1 MSLPDNAAF
10 PVQLYR
16 TMQQC
21 IDLKL
26 KGLLLRFAVSGLVIT
41 AAVVVVAA
49 QGNPPVIVIPGLT
62 GSELVSTK
70 NGSVVWFKIRRSK
83 TDDLSLPISPN
94 IAANRDSLVA
104 RDILRKVKL
113 GFFKSTDAYAGL
125 LNAIEDKGYK
135 EGKWDNPPIKGY
147 QDTVYVFPYDWRRD
161 NVENARLLIRQIET
175 LKRRLK
181 RPNLKFD
188 VIAHS
193 MGGLIVRYAAM
204 YGDADLPNGTK
215 MTPTWAGARDF
226 NKIVLLGTPN
236 QGSVMA
242 LSSLLNGFSVFGIQ
256 INLPFI
262 QNLSK
267 FDLFTIPSAY
277 QLLPFDG
284 TIKVYDEDL
293 KPLKVDLY
301 NPETWNEYGWNVI
314 DDKDFSKK
322 FSAAEQENARAYFAA
337 VLDRARRFQD
347 ALNAAPAGAAPVSY
361 YIIGAECKDTPDG
374 VVVFQDPKTGKWKT
388 IFKPEEFTTSSG
400 RKVTVDEVKRVMFA
414 PGDGVVAKNSLLT
427 SSLSLVGEMKNILF
441 PTPATFVCEGH
452 NRLPGNPEVQNDILS
467 LFSGKKPVT
476 VIPARAAANN

>member
-1 MSLPDNAAF
+1 
-10 PVQLYR
+10 
-16 TMQQC
+16 MQRR
-21 IDLKL
+21 IDSKL
-26 KGLLLRFAVSGLVIT
+26 NSPIFRFAASVFLFGALALSVFP
-41 AAVVVVAA
+41 
-49 QGNPPVIVIPGLT
+49 QGKPPVIVIPGLT
-62 GSELVSTK
+62 GSELVSST
-70 NGSVVWFKIRRSK
+70 NGSVVWFKVRRSK

-104 RDILRKVKL
+104 RDILRRVRL

-125 LNAIEDKGYK
+125 LDAIEDNGYK

-161 NVENARLLIRQIET
+161 NVENARLLIRQIES

-181 RPNLKFD
+181 RPNLRFD

-215 MTPTWAGARDF
+215 VTPTWAGARNFD
-226 NKIVLLGTPN
+226 KIVLLGTPN
-236 QGSVMA
+236 QGSVIS
-242 LSSLLNGFSVFGIQ
+242 LNSLLNGFSLFGTQ

-267 FDLFTIPSAY
+267 FDLFTIPSGY

-293 KPLKVDLY
+293 KPLKIDLY
-301 NPETWNEYGWNVI
+301 NPETWNEYGWSVI
-314 DDKDFSKK
+314 DDKDFPKK
-322 FSAAEQENARAYFAA
+322 FSEAEQKSAKAYFIA

-347 ALNAAPAGAAPVSY
+347 ALNAASISPAPVSY
-361 YIIGAECKDTPDG
+361 FLIGAECKDTPDG
-374 VVVFQDPKTGKWKT
+374 VVVFQDAKTGKWRT
-388 IFKPEEFTTSSG
+388 LFKPEDFATSSG
-400 RKVTVDEVKRVMFA
+400 RKVTADEVKRVIYTQ
-414 PGDGVVAKNSLLT
+414 GDGVVAKNSLTT
-427 SSLSLVGEMKNILF
+427 SSLSAVGELKNILF
-441 PTPATFVCEGH
+441 PTPATYVCEEH
-452 NRLPGNPEVQNDILS
+452 NKLPANPDVQSDILA

-476 VIPARAAANN
+476 AAVSH

>member
-1 MSLPDNAAF
+1 
-10 PVQLYR
+10 
-16 TMQQC
+16 MQRC

-26 KGLLLRFAVSGLVIT
+26 KSLLLRFAVSVLVVI
-41 AAVVVVAA
+41 AVVAAVAA
-49 QGNPPVIVIPGLT
+49 QGKPPVIVIPGLT

-70 NGSVVWFKIRRSK
+70 NGSRVWFKVRRSK

-104 RDILRKVKL
+104 RDILRKVRL

-125 LNAIEDKGYK
+125 LDAIEDNGYK
-135 EGKWDNPPIKGY
+135 EGKWDNPPVKGY

-161 NVENARLLIRQIET
+161 NVENARLLIRQIEK

-188 VIAHS
+188 VVAHS
-193 MGGLIVRYAAM
+193 MGGLIARYAAM
-204 YGDADLPNGTK
+204 YGDADLPNSAK
-215 MTPTWAGARDF
+215 MTPTWAGTKDF
-226 NKIVLLGTPN
+226 NRIVLLGTPN
-236 QGSVMA
+236 QGSIMA
-242 LSSLLNGFSVFGIQ
+242 LDSLLNGLSLFGIP

-267 FDLFTIPSAY
+267 FDLFTIPSGY

-293 KPLKVDLY
+293 KPLKIDLY
-301 NPETWNEYGWNVI
+301 NPETWNEYGWSVI

-337 VLDRARRFQD
+337 VLNRARRFQD
-347 ALNAAPAGAAPVSY
+347 ALNAAPVGAAPVSY

-374 VVVFQDPKTGKWKT
+374 VVVFQDPKTGKWRT
-388 IFKPEEFTTSSG
+388 IFKPEEFTTSAG
-400 RKVTVDEVKRVMFA
+400 RKVTVDEVKRA
-414 PGDGVVAKNSLLT
+414 IYTQGDSVVAKNSLLT
-427 SSLSLVGEMKNILF
+427 SSLSLVGEIKNILS
-441 PTPATFVCEGH
+441 PTPATFVCEEH
-452 NRLPGNPEVQNDILS
+452 NKLPSNTEVQNDILA

-476 VIPARAAANN
+476 VVPTKAAASQ